1 MTLSL
6 LLALGSCRT
15 DRNPADGTQTDPNPD
30 TEQTAAPES
39 GEPETQTSYI
49 LVRSADAGIAERTLV
64 RKLGNEL
71 AGVCKQL
78 ETRAD
83 DRLDGVTGTLILV
96 GDTARQES
104 RVTFR
109 NSGSYTV
116 RRVGGNLVI
125 QGADELALDYA
136 CAAFVAYVRENGMQF
151 PEGYCYDGQV
161 GAGEDKRVL
170 VADQKNGTVS
180 VYDLSEGF
188 VQDTPSWSVRA
199 AYSAIAGI
207 KVRENPKY
215 GTVVAVCSGTSARS
229 TGTLELFSY
238 PDGQRVWRTDL
249 TAYNPHS
256 VEVSPDGKIAV
267 AASSEGNEVRFFD
280 TADASGQTYAAVTF
294 TDAHG
299 VLYDPAQTCYWVIGG
314 SRLAAYRAEFGADGT
329 IAVSQ
334 VSGSSYSLQTGGAHD
349 LQAVAGTNRLWITT
363 GKAVYQFDPAT
374 GEFLTTYQDSA
385 VFNRANVKGIS
396 SFPDGT
402 VCEVIPDGKLSAWTA
417 STVRCSYQLP
427 FSGGTLNRTLDL
439 PEDVHIYKIRAFV
452 TDYRY

>member
-136 CAAFVAYVRENGMQF
+136 CAAFAAYVRENGMQF

-161 GAGEDKRVL
+161 GAGEDKL
-170 VADQKNGTVS
+170 
-180 VYDLSEGF
+180 
-188 VQDTPSWSVRA
+188 
-199 AYSAIAGI
+199 
-207 KVRENPKY
+207 
-215 GTVVAVCSGTSARS
+215 RS
-229 TGTLELFSY
+229 
-238 PDGQRVWRTDL
+238 R
-249 TAYNPHS
+249 
-256 VEVSPDGKIAV
+256 
-267 AASSEGNEVRFFD
+267 RFP
-280 TADASGQTYAAVTF
+280 AAVTAF
-294 TDAHG
+294 RPMARMTCRRLPEQTG
-299 VLYDPAQTCYWVIGG
+299 CGLQPARRSTSSTRQP
-314 SRLAAYRAEFGADGT
+314 
-329 IAVSQ
+329 
-334 VSGSSYSLQTGGAHD
+334 GSS
-349 LQAVAGTNRLWITT
+349 
-363 GKAVYQFDPAT
+363 
-374 GEFLTTYQDSA
+374 
-385 VFNRANVKGIS
+385 
-396 SFPDGT
+396 
-402 VCEVIPDGKLSAWTA
+402 
-417 STVRCSYQLP
+417 
-427 FSGGTLNRTLDL
+427 
-439 PEDVHIYKIRAFV
+439 
-452 TDYRY
+452 

>member
-1 MTLSL
+1 MIFCL
-6 LLALGSCRT
+6 LLLGSCRT
-15 DRNPADGTQTDPNPD
+15 DQLPADGTQTTAAPG
-30 TEQTAAPES
+30 TEQTAAPGGS
-39 GEPETQTSYI
+39 EPEENAYV
-49 LVRSADAGIAERTLV
+49 LVRSADAGISERTLV
-64 RKLGNEL
+64 RKLGSALSDFCE
-71 AGVCKQL
+71 QL

-83 DRLDGVTGTLILV
+83 DRLDGVTGQLILV

-104 RVTFR
+104 RVSFR

-116 RRVGGNLVI
+116 RRVGEALVI

-151 PEGYCYDGQV
+151 PKDYCYDGQI
-161 GAGEDKRVL
+161 GAGEEKRVL
-170 VADQKNGTVS
+170 VADQKHGTVS
-180 VYDLSEGF
+180 VYDISDGF
-188 VQDTPSWSVRA
+188 VQDAPIWSVRA

-238 PDGQRVWRTDL
+238 PDGQRVWQTDL

-256 VEVSPDGKIAV
+256 VEVSPDGRIAA

-280 TADASGQTYAAVTF
+280 TADASGSTYAAVAF

-299 VLYDPAQTCYWVIGG
+299 VLYDPARECYWVIGG
-314 SRLAAYRAEFGADGT
+314 SRLAAYRAKPGADGA
-329 IAVSQ
+329 ILVSS
-334 VSGSSYSLQTGGAHD
+334 VSGSSYSLPTGGAHD
-349 LQAVAGTNRLWITT
+349 LQAVAGTDRLWITT
-363 GKAVYQFDPAT
+363 GAAVYQFDPAT
-374 GEFLTTYQDSA
+374 GDFLTTYQDSA

-417 STVRCSYQLP
+417 STVRCSYRLP
-427 FSGGTLNRTLDL
+427 FSGGTLNRTLAL
-439 PEDVHIYKIRAFV
+439 PEDVHIYKLRAFAA
-452 TDYRY
+452 DYRY